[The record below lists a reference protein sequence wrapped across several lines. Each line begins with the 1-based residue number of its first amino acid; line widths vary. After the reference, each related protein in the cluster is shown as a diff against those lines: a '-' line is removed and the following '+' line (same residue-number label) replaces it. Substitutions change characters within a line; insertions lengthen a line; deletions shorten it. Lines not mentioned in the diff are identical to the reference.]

1 VYADDEVERTFQ
13 PEEFSEFEAYLYT
26 SQGKEQV
33 RSEVP
38 GEPQEA
44 CGRKAR
50 SRKRVP
56 VSLLRSPRHQASV
69 RAGR

>member
-26 SQGKEQV
+26 SQGQV
-33 RSEVP
+33 SVHPEVP

-44 CGRKAR
+44 RGRKAR
-50 SRKRVP
+50 SRQILP
-56 VSLLRSPRHQASV
+56 VGLLRSPRRKASV
-69 RAGR
+69 RAR